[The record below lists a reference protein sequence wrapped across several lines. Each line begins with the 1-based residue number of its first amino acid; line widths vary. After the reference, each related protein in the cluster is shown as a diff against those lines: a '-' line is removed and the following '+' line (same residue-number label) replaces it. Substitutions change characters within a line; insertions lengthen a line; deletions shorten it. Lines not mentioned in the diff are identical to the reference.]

1 MRSVAVRQN
10 VMSQTAQ
17 WLNKNN
23 FYNKNSMKKIKEY
36 FKQLFCRHD
45 WAYEYWTHG
54 IIRTCKKCGKV
65 KRM

>member
-1 MRSVAVRQN
+1 
-10 VMSQTAQ
+10 
-17 WLNKNN
+17 
-23 FYNKNSMKKIKEY
+23 MKKLKEY